1 MNQKGQAVIQM
12 VEEATTRA
20 GKGLIAMSRR
30 WRQDSQC
37 CLILCPILR
46 YKDVIKINS
55 NLKFL
60 VLEIIFQITSLI
72 TFLIENLVQEHDKVQ
87 YICKNLVEYKLI
99 GTHWVAI
106 NVTDSGSFRT
116 EYFSKWIKKF
126 IGKKISQE
134 VFIKYKTMIQ

>member
-1 MNQKGQAVIQM
+1 MQIFTGAEKGAKAMNQKGQAVIQM

-87 YICKNLVEYKLI
+87 YICKKSC
-99 GTHWVAI
+99 WVQI
-106 NVTDSGSFRT
+106 NRNSLGSH
-116 EYFSKWIKKF
+116 
-126 IGKKISQE
+126 
-134 VFIKYKTMIQ
+134 